1 MPLSGAV
8 DLCALHDAEV
18 APFSVKDLEQ
28 FTVLFVRQPCGLLA
42 TFSIQL
48 LTGLLTRL
56 LTQPRIGL
64 LFILLI
70 GHGEAPIRAS
80 APYDVFVE
88 SGGRRGNL
96 SRSRSDF
103 DH

>member
-8 DLCALHDAEV
+8 DLCAMHDAEV

-28 FTVLFVRQPCGLLA
+28 FTVLFVRQSCGLLA
-42 TFSIQL
+42 TFFIQ
-48 LTGLLTRL
+48 LLTRL